1 MVRRYYHMQETDEFG
16 STRELLI
23 ILLVIVGIYWG
34 VLHLIDWLT
43 MDIVPWWLEILSF
56 VPFCL
61 LCAMVVLY
69 GQNPLY
75 WWPAIWG
82 VRVKIPDDFL
92 FHINYDE
99 DKFVKKYGGPL
110 NVWVND
116 EYVKFRRRRDAVTF
130 CLLNY

>member
-1 MVRRYYHMQETDEFG
+1 MARRYYLEHQEESDQG
-16 STRELLI
+16 RLLLI
-23 ILLVIVGIYWG
+23 VLLITIGVWWGIVHF
-34 VLHLIDWLT
+34 LDWLT

-56 VPFCL
+56 VPFCF

-69 GQNPLY
+69 GRNPLY
-75 WWPAIWG
+75 WWPAVWG
-82 VRVKIPDDFL
+82 VRVKISDDFL

-116 EYVKFRRRRDAVTF
+116 EYVKFRRKKDAVTF
-130 CLLNY
+130 CLMNL